1 MEKETFILQTTV
13 TGRLP
18 TNAVFVDEKV
28 ARQETERAEKSR
40 QFEHIKLVHLI
51 GTEKKVLLELGK
63 PSSGKGQA
71 GKGKSGKPEPER
83 AKKKQVTTA
92 QLINRIS
99 LLVTVVLIGGVVYY
113 AAQYFM
119 TK

>member
-28 ARQETERAEKSR
+28 ARLETERAEKSR
-40 QFEHIKLVHLI
+40 QFEHIKLVHLV
-51 GTEKKVLLELGK
+51 GTDKRVLLEIGK
-63 PSSGKGQA
+63 PSSGKGLA
-71 GKGKSGKPEPER
+71 GKGKPGKPEPAR
-83 AKKKQVTTA
+83 AKKKQVTPA

-99 LLVTVVLIGGVVYY
+99 LLVTLGLIGGVVYY